1 MVLLVEHRELSH
13 YFNGGTIHYTLRHC
27 DHCVFF
33 FPVKIKLV
41 SLTDTSCC
49 YASYPLHNKFL
60 QNLAPKDNKHSLFH
74 RVSEGQEFKSSS
86 AMWFWFRAFCDVV
99 AKAALRIAVNVAS
112 IGGRQACLLEK
123 AMAPH
128 SSTLAWKIP

>member
-1 MVLLVEHRELSH
+1 MVVPFITLLDTV
-13 YFNGGTIHYTLRHC
+13 II
-27 DHCVFF
+27 VIFF
-33 FPVKIKLV
+33 FSVKIKLV

-99 AKAALRIAVNVAS
+99 AKAAVRIAVNVAS
-112 IGGRQACLLEK
+112 TGGRQACLLEK
-123 AMAPH
+123 TMAPH